1 MKVIFLDFNG
11 ILDTYDNFDVI
22 DNDNLNILKRIVL
35 ETGAKV
41 VISSSNK
48 NNYWRSGQ
56 IRGILKYM
64 IDSLVEVGIEVVGLV
79 PMMDSREDEINAYL
93 TMHPEIDSF
102 VILDDDYEMPSLND
116 NLIKLPCQMI
126 GSEQR
131 GLEDK
136 HVEKAIEILGK
147 NNCEKKC
154 EFMGLRLV
162 PKEK

>member
-11 ILDTYDNFDVI
+11 ILDTYDNLDVI
-22 DNDNLNILKRIVL
+22 DNDNLNRLKRIVL

-126 GSEQR
+126 GSEQK
-131 GLEDK
+131 GLEDC
-136 HVEKAIEILGK
+136 HVEMAINIL
-147 NNCEKKC
+147 NKK
-154 EFMGLRLV
+154 EFSKSLKLV
-162 PKEK
+162 PKDN